1 MYLLYLKTS
10 IMANYLIIGGSSGIG
25 SALVAQ
31 LVEEGHQVFAT
42 YNTHPV
48 TSSFPNLS
56 YYSLNVL
63 DETLNLS
70 FLPEKLDGIAFCPGA
85 IQLKPFARIQPADFI
100 ADYHLQVVGAIK
112 VIQGALPALKNA
124 EQASIVLFSTVAVQ
138 LGLNFHS
145 LVSASKGAIEGLT
158 KSLAA
163 EFAPKIRVN
172 AIAPSLTN
180 TPLASSLL
188 NSDQKIEANAE
199 RHPLKRVGKP
209 EDISAMAAFLLS
221 PKTSW
226 MTGQILSVDGGMGT
240 IK

>member
-1 MYLLYLKTS
+1 
-10 IMANYLIIGGSSGIG
+10 MANYLIIGGSSGIG
-25 SALVAQ
+25 SSLVAQ

-48 TSSFPNLS
+48 VSSFPNLS
-56 YYSLNVL
+56 YFPLNVL
-63 DETLNLS
+63 DETLDLS

-85 IQLKPFARIQPADFI
+85 IQLKPFARIQAADFV
-100 ADYHLQVVGAIK
+100 ADYQLQVVGAIK
-112 VIQGALPALKNA
+112 VIQGALPALKNV

-180 TPLASSLL
+180 TPLAAGLL
-188 NSDQKIEANAE
+188 NSDQKMEANAE

-209 EDISAMAAFLLS
+209 EDVSAMAAFLLS

-226 MTGQILSVDGGMGT
+226 ITGQILSVDGGMGAL
-240 IK
+240 K

>member
-1 MYLLYLKTS
+1 
-10 IMANYLIIGGSSGIG
+10 
-25 SALVAQ
+25 
-31 LVEEGHQVFAT
+31 VFAT

-56 YYSLNVL
+56 YFPLNVL
-63 DETLNLS
+63 DETLDLS

-85 IQLKPFARIQPADFI
+85 IQLKPFARIQAADFM
-100 ADYHLQVVGAIK
+100 ADYQLQVVGAIK

-180 TPLASSLL
+180 TPLAAGLL
-188 NSDQKIEANAE
+188 NSDQKMEANAE

-209 EDISAMAAFLLS
+209 EDVSAMAAFLLS

-226 MTGQILSVDGGMGT
+226 ITGQILSVDGGMGAL
-240 IK
+240 K

>member
-1 MYLLYLKTS
+1 MDETN

-42 YNTHPV
+42 YNTHLV
-48 TSSFPNLS
+48 TSSFSNLS
-56 YYSLNVL
+56 YFPLNVL

-163 EFAPKIRVN
+163 ELAPKIRVN